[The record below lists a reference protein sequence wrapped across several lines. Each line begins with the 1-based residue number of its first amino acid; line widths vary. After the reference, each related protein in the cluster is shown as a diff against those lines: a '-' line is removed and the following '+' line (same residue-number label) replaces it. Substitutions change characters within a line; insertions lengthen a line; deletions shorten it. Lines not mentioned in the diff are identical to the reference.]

1 MSGAPDATPGH
12 RRLWELATLFLRL
25 GATAFGGPAAHV
37 SMMHDEVVTRR
48 RWLGE
53 QEFLDLLGAT
63 NLIPGPNSTEMAIHV
78 GLARARWRGLIVAG
92 MCFILPAM
100 LIVLTLAWAYVEYGE
115 TPAVEGLLY
124 GIEPVVI
131 AIVVQALAQLGR
143 TAVKRSALLIAV
155 GAGALALYLAGV
167 NELLLLFGAGM
178 VVVLVRG
185 AGRLR
190 PGVSNGLLALLGWGG
205 PGLHLGRLVPGAAS
219 AAAAVA
225 ERTSVELWR
234 LFLLFLKFGAVIY
247 GSGYVLFAFIR
258 GDLVDRLG
266 WITEQELVDA
276 LAVGQLTP
284 GPVFT
289 TATFIGYLV
298 GGVGGALL
306 ATLAIFLPG
315 FVFVAAL
322 QPIVR
327 LMRRSTWTG
336 DLLDGVNAGAIG
348 LMAGVTWQLGRDAIV
363 DVPTALLAIAAA
375 AVLFR
380 WKLNSGW
387 LILVGA
393 ALGLAATAAGWV

>member
-12 RRLWELATLFLRL
+12 GRLWELATLFLRL

-92 MCFILPAM
+92 TCFILPAM
-100 LIVLTLAWAYVEYGE
+100 LIVLALAWAYVEYGE

-155 GAGALALYLAGV
+155 GAGVLALYLAGV
-167 NELLLLFGAGM
+167 NELLLLFGAG
-178 VVVLVRG
+178 VIAVLVRG

-190 PGVSNGLLALLGWGG
+190 RTVSSGLLPVLGTGLGAL
-205 PGLHLGRLVPGAAS
+205 PS

-266 WITEQELVDA
+266 WITEQQLVDA

-387 LILVGA
+387 LILAGA